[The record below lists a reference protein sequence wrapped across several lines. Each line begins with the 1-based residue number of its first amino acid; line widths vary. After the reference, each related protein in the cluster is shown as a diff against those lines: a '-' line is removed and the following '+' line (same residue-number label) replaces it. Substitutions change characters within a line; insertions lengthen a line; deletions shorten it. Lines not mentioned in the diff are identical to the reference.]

1 MTLLPDEDVTPD
13 PDPDVD
19 TDTNTPL
26 LGVVQPVLPPEQA
39 TAAMR
44 DAAQWVND
52 ELERLRRQRAD
63 RDRDG
68 LAEIEAMRRRLI
80 EDRTT
85 TNAKIKA
92 LVAEQARLARV
103 LRVLDQ

>member
-1 MTLLPDEDVTPD
+1 MTLLPDEDPILT

-19 TDTNTPL
+19 TTAPL

-39 TAAMR
+39 DAAVR
-44 DAAQWVND
+44 DAAIWVTR
-52 ELERLRRQRAD
+52 ELERLREQRAE
-63 RDRDG
+63 RDRTG
-68 LAEIEAMRRRLI
+68 LAEIKAMQRKLI
-80 EDRTT
+80 EDRDAV
-85 TNAKIKA
+85 NASIKK